1 MSEHNP
7 FGTFGV
13 IDPAIATGGTGL
25 DFLKSMLERRAP
37 SPPFSETTDIWMVS
51 AERGR
56 VVFEAMPSARFYN
69 PMGVIH
75 GGWIAT
81 LLDSCMGCAVQSA
94 LKAAQTYTT
103 VEMKTV
109 FVRAAHADTG
119 LLRCE
124 GTLLHSGR
132 RVASSEGK
140 VFDRESRLIAY
151 GSETCLI
158 TDLGKKGTHTLF
170 RVA

>member
-1 MSEHNP
+1 
-7 FGTFGV
+7 
-13 IDPAIATGGTGL
+13 
-25 DFLKSMLERRAP
+25 MLERRAP

-51 AERGR
+51 AKAGR

-109 FVRAAHADTG
+109 FVRAAHEGTG

-132 RVASSEGK
+132 RIASS
-140 VFDRESRLIAY
+140 VPILSAR
-151 GSETCLI
+151 TLI
-158 TDLGKKGTHTLF
+158 TIEYLSPQRDSRSPSDASASPWDLARWPRLRLVGT
-170 RVA
+170 RCYQPAPWV

>member
-1 MSEHNP
+1 MNAHNP
-7 FGTFGV
+7 FKAFGV
-13 IDPAIATGGTGL
+13 VDPAIATGEAGI

-37 SPPFSETTDIWMVS
+37 APPFSQTMDIWIVS
-51 AERGR
+51 AETGR
-56 VVFEAMPSARFYN
+56 VVFEAMPAAQFYN

-75 GGWIAT
+75 SGWIAT
-81 LLDSCMGCAVQSA
+81 LLDSCMGCVVQST
-94 LKAAQTYTT
+94 LKPGQTYTT
-103 VEMKTV
+103 IEMKTV
-109 FVRAAHADTG
+109 FVRAAHAETG

-140 VFDRESRLIAY
+140 VFDGEGRLIAY

-158 TDLGKKGTHTLF
+158 TVPGG
-170 RVA
+170 RV

>member
-1 MSEHNP
+1 MPVSEHNP
-7 FGTFGV
+7 FRVFGV
-13 IDPAIATGGTGL
+13 VDPAIATAGAGL
-25 DFLKSMLERRAP
+25 DFLKSMLERREP

-51 AERGR
+51 AETGR

-109 FVRAAHADTG
+109 FVRAAHERTG

-124 GTLLHSGR
+124 GTLLHSGK

-140 VFDRESRLIAY
+140 VFDREGRLIAY

-158 TDLGKKGTHTLF
+158 TDLGGQVHM
-170 RVA
+170 

>member
-109 FVRAAHADTG
+109 FVRAAQADTG

-158 TDLGKKGTHTLF
+158 TDLGKKGTHTF
-170 RVA
+170 FE

>member
-1 MSEHNP
+1 MTLSAHNP
-7 FGTFGV
+7 FRAFGV
-13 IDPAIATGGTGL
+13 VDPAIATGKTGL
-25 DFLKSMLERRAP
+25 DFLMSMLERRAP
-37 SPPFSETTDIWMVS
+37 SPPFSETTNIWMVS
-51 AERGR
+51 AETGR
-56 VVFEAMPSARFYN
+56 VAFEAMPSARFYN

-81 LLDSCMGCAVQSA
+81 LLDSCMGCVAQSTLRA
-94 LKAAQTYTT
+94 GQTYTT
-103 VEMKTV
+103 IEMKTA
-109 FVRAAHADTG
+109 FARAARIDTG

-140 VFDRESRLIAY
+140 VFDREGRLIAY

-158 TDLGKKGTHTLF
+158 TDLGS
-170 RVA
+170 RD

>member
-1 MSEHNP
+1 MALSEHNP
-7 FGTFGV
+7 FGAFGV
-13 IDPAIATGGTGL
+13 VDPAIATEKAGL
-25 DFLKSMLERRAP
+25 DFLQSMLERRAP
-37 SPPFSETTDIWMVS
+37 SPPISETADIWMVS
-51 AERGR
+51 AETGR

-81 LLDSCMGCAVQSA
+81 LLDSCMGCAVQST

-103 VEMKTV
+103 IEMKTV
-109 FVRAAHADTG
+109 FVRAVHAETG

-124 GTLLHSGR
+124 GILLHSGR
-132 RVASSEGK
+132 RIASSEAK
-140 VFDRESRLIAY
+140 VFDGEGRLIAY

-158 TDLGKKGTHTLF
+158 TDVGSP
-170 RVA
+170 V

>member
-7 FGTFGV
+7 FQTFGV
-13 IDPAIATGGTGL
+13 VDSAIATSGTGL
-25 DFLKSMLERRAP
+25 DFLKSMIERRTP
-37 SPPFSETTDIWMVS
+37 SPPFSDTTDIWMVS
-51 AERGR
+51 AESGR
-56 VVFEAMPSARFYN
+56 VVFEAMPSDRFRN

-81 LLDSCMGCAVQSA
+81 LLDSCMGCVVQST

-109 FVRAAHADTG
+109 FARAARADTG

-124 GTLLHSGR
+124 GSLLHAGR

-140 VFDRESRLIAY
+140 VFDREGRLIAY

-158 TDLGKKGTHTLF
+158 TDLGSRDLAQ
-170 RVA
+170 RAAP

>member
-1 MSEHNP
+1 LSEHNP
-7 FGTFGV
+7 FRAFGV
-13 IDPAIATGGTGL
+13 VDPAIAAGGTGV

-51 AERGR
+51 AETGR
-56 VVFEAMPSARFYN
+56 VVFEAMPATRFYN
-69 PMGVIH
+69 PMGVVH

-94 LKAAQTYTT
+94 LEAAQTYTT
-103 VEMKTV
+103 IEMKTV
-109 FVRAAHADTG
+109 FVRAAHERSG

-124 GTLLHSGR
+124 GTLLHSGT
-132 RVASSEGK
+132 RVASSEAN
-140 VFDRESRLIAY
+140 VFDREGRLIAY

-158 TDLGKKGTHTLF
+158 TDLSS
-170 RVA
+170 RV

>member
-7 FGTFGV
+7 FRAFGV
-13 IDPAIATGGTGL
+13 VDLAIAAGGTGL
-25 DFLKSMLERRAP
+25 DFLKSMLERCEP

-51 AERGR
+51 AEAGR
-56 VVFEAMPSARFYN
+56 VVFEAMPSTRFYN

-81 LLDSCMGCAVQSA
+81 LLDSCMGCAVQST
-94 LKAAQTYTT
+94 LKAGLTYTT
-103 VEMKTV
+103 IEMKTV
-109 FVRAAHADTG
+109 FVRAAHAKIG

-124 GTLLHSGR
+124 GMLLHSGR

-140 VFDRESRLIAY
+140 VFDGEGRLIAY

-158 TDLGKKGTHTLF
+158 TDLGS
-170 RVA
+170 RV

>member
-1 MSEHNP
+1 MTLSEHNP
-7 FGTFGV
+7 FRAFGV
-13 IDPAIATGGTGL
+13 VDPAIATGGTGL

-51 AERGR
+51 AETGR

-81 LLDSCMGCAVQSA
+81 LLDSCMGSAVQSA
-94 LKAAQTYTT
+94 LEVAKTYTT

-109 FVRAAHADTG
+109 FVRAARADTG

-140 VFDRESRLIAY
+140 VFDSESRLIAY

-158 TDLGKKGTHTLF
+158 TDLRS
-170 RVA
+170 RV

>member
-1 MSEHNP
+1 MTLSKHNP
-7 FGTFGV
+7 FGSFGV
-13 IDPAIATGGTGL
+13 VDPAIATERTGL

-37 SPPFSETTDIWMVS
+37 SPPFSQTTDIWMVS
-51 AERGR
+51 AETGR

-109 FVRAAHADTG
+109 FVRAAHERTG

-124 GTLLHSGR
+124 GMLLHSGKR
-132 RVASSEGK
+132 IASSEGK
-140 VFDRESRLIAY
+140 VFDLDGRLIAY

-158 TDLGKKGTHTLF
+158 TDLGG
-170 RVA
+170 RACRA

>member
-1 MSEHNP
+1 LSEHNP
-7 FGTFGV
+7 FKAFGV
-13 IDPAIATGGTGL
+13 VDPVIATSGSGL
-25 DFLKSMLERRAP
+25 DFLRSMLERHVP

-51 AERGR
+51 AETGR
-56 VVFEAMPSARFYN
+56 VVFEAMPSGRFYN

-81 LLDSCMGCAVQSA
+81 LLDSCMGCVVQST
-94 LKAAQTYTT
+94 LKAGQSYTT
-103 VEMKTV
+103 IEMKTL
-109 FVRAAHADTG
+109 FVRAARAETG

-124 GTLLHSGR
+124 ATLLHSGR

-140 VFDRESRLIAY
+140 VFDREGRLIAH

-158 TDLGKKGTHTLF
+158 TNL
-170 RVA
+170 

>member
-7 FGTFGV
+7 FRAFGV
-13 IDPAIATGGTGL
+13 VDPAIATAGTAL
-25 DFLKSMLERRAP
+25 DFLKSMLERREPA
-37 SPPFSETTDIWMVS
+37 PPFSETTDIWIVS
-51 AERGR
+51 AETGR

-69 PMGVIH
+69 PMGVVH

-109 FVRAAHADTG
+109 FVRVVHEWTG

-124 GTLLHSGR
+124 GTLLHSGKR
-132 RVASSEGK
+132 IASSEGK
-140 VFDRESRLIAY
+140 VFDREGRLIAY

-158 TDLGKKGTHTLF
+158 TDLGS
-170 RVA
+170 RV

>member
-7 FGTFGV
+7 FRVFGV
-13 IDPAIATGGTGL
+13 ADPAIAIGGTGL

-37 SPPFSETTDIWMVS
+37 SPPFSETTGIWMVS
-51 AERGR
+51 AETGR
-56 VVFEAMPSARFYN
+56 VVFEAKPSTRFYN

-81 LLDSCMGCAVQSA
+81 LLDSCMGCVVQST
-94 LKAAQTYTT
+94 LKAGQTYTT

-109 FVRAAHADTG
+109 FVRAAHEETG

-124 GTLLHSGR
+124 GMLLHSGKR
-132 RVASSEGK
+132 IASSEGK
-140 VFDRESRLIAY
+140 VFDREGRLIAY

-158 TDLGKKGTHTLF
+158 TSH
-170 RVA
+170 

>member
-1 MSEHNP
+1 MSDRNP
-7 FGTFGV
+7 FGAFGV
-13 IDPAIATGGTGL
+13 VEPTIATAVTGL

-37 SPPFSETTDIWMVS
+37 SPPFSETTDIWLVS
-51 AERGR
+51 ADTGR
-56 VVFEAMPSARFYN
+56 VVFEAMPSARFHN

-81 LLDSCMGCAVQSA
+81 LLDSCMGCVVHST

-109 FVRAAHADTG
+109 FVRAARADTG

-124 GTLLHSGR
+124 GTLLHSGK
-132 RVASSEGK
+132 RVASSEAK
-140 VFDRESRLIAY
+140 VFDREGRLIAY

-158 TDLGKKGTHTLF
+158 TDLGS
-170 RVA
+170 RV

>member
-7 FGTFGV
+7 FRTFGV
-13 IDPAIATGGTGL
+13 VDPVLATEGTGL

-51 AERGR
+51 AETGR

-75 GGWIAT
+75 GGWIGT
-81 LLDSCMGCAVQSA
+81 LLDSCMGCVVQST

-103 VEMKTV
+103 IEMKTV
-109 FVRAAHADTG
+109 FVRAAHADNG

-124 GTLLHSGR
+124 GMLLHSGR

-140 VFDRESRLIAY
+140 VFDREGRLIAC

-158 TDLGKKGTHTLF
+158 TDLGS
-170 RVA
+170 RV

>member
-1 MSEHNP
+1 MSQHNP
-7 FGTFGV
+7 FRAFGV
-13 IDPAIATGGTGL
+13 VEPAIATERTGL
-25 DFLKSMLERRAP
+25 DFLNSMLERRAP

-51 AERGR
+51 AETGR
-56 VVFEAMPSARFYN
+56 VVFEAMPSARFHN

-81 LLDSCMGCAVQSA
+81 LLDSCMGCVVQST

-103 VEMKTV
+103 IEMKTV

-140 VFDRESRLIAY
+140 VFDREGRLIAY

-158 TDLGKKGTHTLF
+158 TDLGSQ
-170 RVA
+170 V